1 MGDTFVNENPTE
13 PTSKT
18 NEETGTKLDG
28 KEVLELLLERVSREL
43 EKDEFKMSVADM
55 IRLLQFRE
63 EVGGEKPREI
73 EVRWVEER
81 KQEKLD

>member
-1 MGDTFVNENPTE
+1 MNENPTE

-18 NEETGTKLDG
+18 KEEIGTKLDG

-43 EKDEFKMSVADM
+43 EKDDFKMSVADM

>member
-1 MGDTFVNENPTE
+1 MNENPTE

-18 NEETGTKLDG
+18 KEEIETKLDG

-43 EKDEFKMSVADM
+43 EKDDFKMSVADM